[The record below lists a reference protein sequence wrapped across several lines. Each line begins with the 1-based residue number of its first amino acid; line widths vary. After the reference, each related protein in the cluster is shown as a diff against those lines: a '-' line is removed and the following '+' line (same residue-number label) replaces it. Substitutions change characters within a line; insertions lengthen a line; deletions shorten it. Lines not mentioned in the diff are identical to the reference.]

1 MKKKFISAL
10 LCVAMTAS
18 LVVGCGSKADDKKE
32 SSDGKTTLT
41 FWCHENEPWVKSY
54 KKVAEKF
61 EKENPD
67 YKVVVKDY
75 PYKVYNDKIQTAL
88 TSKTAGPDI
97 IAVWGGNAPAFIES
111 DSLSEVPESL
121 AKELDEDYLAPTTG
135 IYKKEGTYYGVPME
149 FNLEYGGMI
158 VNKKLFDKA
167 GIAYPKT
174 WDELRSVS
182 KQVSKMNGDVS
193 EMKGFEMIDTDALI
207 CNYLAMILQQGG
219 QYLEEDDSINFATP
233 EGIKAMNEI
242 VSMVKD
248 GECDLENL
256 TAGEYCYNDVYKDKG
271 YMSSVGSWAIGE
283 GTDTY
288 SLTYGKDFEYVQV
301 PQYGEKMAF
310 ASETG
315 WGLMVP
321 KNSANQDMAW
331 KFIEF
336 FSNPDNLVE
345 HNIACN
351 QLPPRKSLLDS
362 EKYKEAMPNIS
373 FLLDILPDGQW
384 MGPYNTSDMRDIF
397 KEMFAPPVPRITS
410 LKDSYKVVFARSG
423 VTVLWT
429 PAAGTLLELG
439 EKHQIPMAGGCRAGQ
454 CECCAVRVIEGAIGS
469 FTQQT
474 VSDDGLCLA
483 CQSVPASDIVIDA

>member
-18 LVVGCGSKADDKKE
+18 LVVGCGSKSDDKKE

-242 VSMVKD
+242 
-248 GECDLENL
+248 L
-256 TAGEYCYNDVYKDKG
+256 
-271 YMSSVGSWAIGE
+271 
-283 GTDTY
+283 
-288 SLTYGKDFEYVQV
+288 
-301 PQYGEKMAF
+301 
-310 ASETG
+310 
-315 WGLMVP
+315 
-321 KNSANQDMAW
+321 
-331 KFIEF
+331 
-336 FSNPDNLVE
+336 
-345 HNIACN
+345 
-351 QLPPRKSLLDS
+351 
-362 EKYKEAMPNIS
+362 
-373 FLLDILPDGQW
+373 
-384 MGPYNTSDMRDIF
+384 
-397 KEMFAPPVPRITS
+397 RI
-410 LKDSYKVVFARSG
+410 
-423 VTVLWT
+423 
-429 PAAGTLLELG
+429 
-439 EKHQIPMAGGCRAGQ
+439 
-454 CECCAVRVIEGAIGS
+454 
-469 FTQQT
+469 
-474 VSDDGLCLA
+474 
-483 CQSVPASDIVIDA
+483 

>member
-18 LVVGCGSKADDKKE
+18 LVVGCGSKSDDKKE
-32 SSDGKTTLT
+32 ASDGKTTLT

-288 SLTYGKDFEYVQV
+288 SLTYGKDFEYVPV

-384 MGPYNTSDMRDIF
+384 MGPYNTSDMRGIF
-397 KEMFAPPVPRITS
+397 NEMFIDLCQSDKTDV
-410 LKDSYKVVFARSG
+410 
-423 VTVLWT
+423 
-429 PAAGTLLELG
+429 
-439 EKHQIPMAGGCRAGQ
+439 
-454 CECCAVRVIEGAIGS
+454 EGA
-469 FTQQT
+469 
-474 VSDDGLCLA
+474 LKE
-483 CQSVPASDIVIDA
+483 ASQKITEKCKISYSME